1 MACIVLVEDNA
12 FIREAAAGYLQLDGH
27 KILEFDCV
35 KDVVETVRRGVVD
48 LAILDIMLP
57 DGNGFNLAKSIKEI
71 ADIPLIFLTAKS
83 SESDRILG
91 FELGADDYVVKP
103 FSPKEL
109 ALRVQALLK
118 RYAQATRQGG
128 DACSWTLDGNI
139 LELDS
144 ASHRLSVNS
153 EELYLTGAE
162 WKILEYLAGQ
172 EGLVVSRERLL
183 SECLNY
189 FFEGSERTIDTH
201 IANLRAK
208 LGSSVWIETVRG
220 YGYRFAGARNRSD
233 AT

>member
-27 KILEFDCV
+27 KIIEFDCV
-35 KDVVETVRRGVVD
+35 KGVADTIRRGVVD
-48 LAILDIMLP
+48 LVILDIMLP
-57 DGNGFNLAKSIKEI
+57 DGNGFNLARTIKEI

-109 ALRVQALLK
+109 ELRVQALLK
-118 RYAQATRQGG
+118 RYSQTTRQGE
-128 DACSWTLDGNI
+128 DICSWILDGNV
-139 LELDS
+139 LKLDS
-144 ASHRLSVNS
+144 ASHRLSVNT
-153 EELYLTGAE
+153 EELYLTDAE
-162 WKILEYLAGQ
+162 WKILKYLAGQ

-201 IANLRAK
+201 IANLRGK
-208 LGSSVWIETVRG
+208 LGASVWIETVRG
-220 YGYRFAGARNRSD
+220 YGYRFAGVRSRSD
-233 AT
+233 DS

>member
-27 KILEFDCV
+27 SIIEFGAV

-57 DGNGFNLAKSIKEI
+57 DGNGFNLAKSIKEV

-118 RYAQATRQGG
+118 RYNQAARPNE
-128 DACSWTLDGNI
+128 DSLSWTLEGT
-139 LELDS
+139 S
-144 ASHRLSVNS
+144 SSSTRPPPSVNG
-153 EELYLTGAE
+153 EEAHLTGAE
-162 WKILEYLAGQ
+162 WKILAYIAEQ

-201 IANLRAK
+201 IANLRGK

-220 YGYRFAGARNRSD
+220 YGYRFAGARKKD
-233 AT
+233 E

>member
-27 KILEFDCV
+27 TILEFDCV
-35 KDVVETVRRGVVD
+35 KGVADTVRRGVVD

-57 DGNGFNLAKSIKEI
+57 DGNGFNLAKQIKEI

-103 FSPKEL
+103 FSSKEL

-118 RYAQATRQGG
+118 RYSQTARQG
-128 DACSWTLDGNI
+128 DDVCAWTLDDNV
-139 LELDS
+139 LKLDS
-144 ASHRLSVNS
+144 ASHRLSVNG
-153 EELYLTGAE
+153 EELYLTDAE
-162 WKILEYLAGQ
+162 WKILKYLAVQ

-189 FFEGSERTIDTH
+189 F
-201 IANLRAK
+201 
-208 LGSSVWIETVRG
+208 
-220 YGYRFAGARNRSD
+220 
-233 AT
+233 